1 MVDPMTS
8 PSPLYRKG
16 TIAICLLALIALMLL
31 ASGCTQQ
38 APQQQQQV
46 PASQQQTK
54 TPAPVT
60 ATRTDSSHMTI
71 AYPGSSDTSTLIE
84 LEATV
89 TDSAGKTQTRSAGDH
104 LSTTPLKF
112 GATIPL
118 TGTFNGNDHVLV
130 TGYFL
135 DGSHKLMLDTTI

>member
-1 MVDPMTS
+1 M
-8 PSPLYRKG
+8 
-16 TIAICLLALIALMLL
+16 
-31 ASGCTQQ
+31 
-38 APQQQQQV
+38 
-46 PASQQQTK
+46 
-54 TPAPVT
+54 
-60 ATRTDSSHMTI
+60 
-71 AYPGSSDTSTLIE
+71 STLLE

-89 TDSAGKTQTRSAGDH
+89 TDSTGKTQTQSVGDH

-135 DGSHKLMLDTTI
+135 DGSQRIMLDTSI

>member
-1 MVDPMTS
+1 M
-8 PSPLYRKG
+8 
-16 TIAICLLALIALMLL
+16 
-31 ASGCTQQ
+31 
-38 APQQQQQV
+38 
-46 PASQQQTK
+46 
-54 TPAPVT
+54 
-60 ATRTDSSHMTI
+60 I